1 MSCGLGVSC
10 PLTVESA
17 CYCCRDAAQQNVIGL
32 WWVVGRSSTAILIKT
47 GVKTICAIKLLKTV
61 RTMMKVAVLL
71 SDTVCAIVFISV
83 VGISKAQALNRGL
96 STRVCWDYN

>member
-1 MSCGLGVSC
+1 M
-10 PLTVESA
+10 
-17 CYCCRDAAQQNVIGL
+17 
-32 WWVVGRSSTAILIKT
+32 GRSSAAILIKT